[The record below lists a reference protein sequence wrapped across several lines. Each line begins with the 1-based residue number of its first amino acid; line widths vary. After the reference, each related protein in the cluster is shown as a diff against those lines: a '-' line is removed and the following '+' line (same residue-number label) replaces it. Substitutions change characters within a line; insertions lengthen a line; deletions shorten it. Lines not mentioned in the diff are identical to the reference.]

1 MRALHR
7 PSYPAAPGWL
17 TSPLAH
23 RGLHAPGGPV
33 ENTLDAYAAARD
45 AGFGVELDVHL
56 SADRVPVLL
65 HDFELPDGRLVS
77 SIEQRDLPP
86 HVPTLAA
93 ALDVHLAA
101 DGVPVVHHDAALTD
115 GRAITQLDAA
125 DLPAH
130 VPTLAG
136 ALEVLARVPVMV
148 ELKQEALRIGALERA
163 VAGVLD
169 AHRGPHCVA
178 SFHPASIVWFAR
190 ERPSRV
196 RVFTVTDQDDAPMH
210 RVLRER
216 FASLQHLGRLRP
228 HAISFDVRGLPTT
241 ATQRWREDGGTL
253 TTWTVRDAATLA
265 AARVHAD
272 GMIFE
277 GLVP

>member
-1 MRALHR
+1 MTAARR
-7 PSYPAAPGWL
+7 PPRRPLRHPRFPAAPGWL
-17 TSPLAH
+17 SDPLAH

-33 ENTLDAYAAARD
+33 ENTLEAFAAARD
-45 AGFGVELDVHL
+45 AGYGVE
-56 SADRVPVLL
+56 
-65 HDFELPDGRLVS
+65 
-77 SIEQRDLPP
+77 
-86 HVPTLAA
+86 
-93 ALDVHLAA
+93 LDVHLAA

-115 GRAITQLDAA
+115 GRAIAQLDAA
-125 DLPAH
+125 DLPTH

-190 ERPSRV
+190 ERPSTV
-196 RVFTVTDQDDAPMH
+196 RVFAVTDQDDAPMH

-265 AARVHAD
+265 TARGHAD